1 MCFEVLI
8 FVQTRVNTLSSS
20 IYIVPVVILT
30 IAWNI
35 TRFNELTTCY
45 TTVPVMIIH
54 MVLFIMVMVMMP
66 IVIVILQKAGEI
78 THLREIHHNQ
88 NNRIRFSCRFFSKA
102 IN

>member
-1 MCFEVLI
+1 M
-8 FVQTRVNTLSSS
+8 QTRVNTLSSS

-54 MVLFIMVMVMMP
+54 MELLIMVVMMHMVLLIMVVMMS
-66 IVIVILQKAGEI
+66 IVI
-78 THLREIHHNQ
+78 
-88 NNRIRFSCRFFSKA
+88 
-102 IN
+102 

>member
-1 MCFEVLI
+1 MLT

-35 TRFNELTTCY
+35 TRFNELTTCF

-54 MVLFIMVMVMMP
+54 MVLLIMVMVMMP
-66 IVIVILQKAGEI
+66 IVIVI
-78 THLREIHHNQ
+78 
-88 NNRIRFSCRFFSKA
+88 
-102 IN
+102 

>member
-1 MCFEVLI
+1 MKFLI

-45 TTVPVMIIH
+45 TTVPVMIMHMVLLIMVMIIH
-54 MVLFIMVMVMMP
+54 MVLLLMVMVMMP
-66 IVIVILQKAGEI
+66 IVIVI
-78 THLREIHHNQ
+78 
-88 NNRIRFSCRFFSKA
+88 
-102 IN
+102 